1 MMQQYCIIVTTRCF
15 YFVHDAVFIH
25 YCMYVSIYVNV
36 GLLMF
41 EPTGVYYFRLLSIT
55 IIIVCFVFTIF
66 MYFDYF

>member
-1 MMQQYCIIVTTRCF
+1 MMLCLFIINII
-15 YFVHDAVFIH
+15 IH
-25 YCMYVSIYVNV
+25 CMYVQYVCIYVNV